1 MTNIDWKLVFGII
14 IIIGYAIYIFYKFI
28 KVYRDEEEEEE
39 NGQL

>member
-28 KVYRDEEEEEE
+28 KVCRDEEEEEE
-39 NGQL
+39 NG